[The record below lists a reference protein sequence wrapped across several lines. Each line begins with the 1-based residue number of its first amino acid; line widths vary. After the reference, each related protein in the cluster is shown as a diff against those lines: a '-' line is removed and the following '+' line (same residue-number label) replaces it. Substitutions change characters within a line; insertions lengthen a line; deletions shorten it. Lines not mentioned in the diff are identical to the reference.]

1 MIAIQYICK
10 SLYHQSFHYVL
21 TSFHYLCTCVPY
33 LSALKLGPYT
43 YRDSNICRVVQQNEW
58 NKCRVPKL
66 LNPLHIKM
74 VPYNKKNEHI
84 LDTCISLDMW
94 ILLLKIATVNHL
106 QHICHISPLDIPT
119 WCTYMF
125 YQSYNFINV
134 LAFMHAIKL
143 INSDTGTCHSTLD
156 KWTIGNK
163 CQDLNRHRTRLNGES
178 KTIYM

>member
-21 TSFHYLCTCVPY
+21 TSFHYLCTCIPY

-58 NKCRVPKL
+58 NKCLGPFKCRVPKL

-74 VPYNKKNEHI
+74 VPCNKKNEHI

-94 ILLLKIATVNHL
+94 ILLLEIATVNHL
-106 QHICHISPLDIPT
+106 QHICHIFPPWNSHMMHLHVLSIIQ
-119 WCTYMF
+119 F
-125 YQSYNFINV
+125 YKRVGLYACYQTHKQWYWHLPFYP
-134 LAFMHAIKL
+134 
-143 INSDTGTCHSTLD
+143 G
-156 KWTIGNK
+156 
-163 CQDLNRHRTRLNGES
+163 
-178 KTIYM
+178 